1 MTRITTSRAT
11 SHSPPPSH
19 ATRLAPAGTSPA
31 SASTAS
37 AQSRRAAGSSPAE
50 RLSSP
55 ASTRVNRS
63 ITPPLPPP
71 GACPPGPPR
80 PRAVLHRGLLS
91 QGRPGRGQPVRA
103 EPVQVP
109 PRAPGWLPVL
119 PARLDQAPLSQ
130 PDQDRVQRARP
141 QPGLLGEQVAM
152 PPRGGI
158 RLQRSQYR
166 QCLGGEPGTTSHGV
180 ELYLGRHLGSTAR
193 QSRRADQRMLRPRR
207 SGCGPSPT
215 STKTETRSSLR

>member
-1 MTRITTSRAT
+1 MTLPITTSRAT

-19 ATRLAPAGTSPA
+19 ATRAAPAGTSPA

-50 RLSSP
+50 RPSSP

-63 ITPPLPPP
+63 ITPPPPP
-71 GACPPGPPR
+71 PCAWPAR
-80 PRAVLHRGLLS
+80 PAAAARRCLQRCLFG
-91 QGRPGRGQPVRA
+91 QRRPGRGQAVGA

-119 PARLDQAPLSQ
+119 PARLDQATLSQ
-130 PDQDRVQRARP
+130 PDQDRIQRARP
-141 QPGLLGEQVAM
+141 QPGLPGEQIAM
-152 PPRGGI
+152 PPGGGV

-180 ELYLGRHLGSTAR
+180 ELYL
-193 QSRRADQRMLRPRR
+193 DRP
-207 SGCGPSPT
+207 
-215 STKTETRSSLR
+215 